1 MEGLLLVWIN
11 EKLMAGDS
19 VGEAIICE
27 KTKQLLEEVGAK
39 APSTST
45 GPVKEFFLA
54 PRGGLPDL
62 RKSTGLPSVVRH
74 GEAAGGDREA
84 AGQHREKF
92 KKVIEGRGFVLQQV
106 FNCDEAAQF

>member
-1 MEGLLLVWIN
+1 M
-11 EKLMAGDS
+11 
-19 VGEAIICE
+19 
-27 KTKQLLEEVGAK
+27 
-39 APSTST
+39 
-45 GPVKEFFLA
+45 
-54 PRGGLPDL
+54 
-62 RKSTGLPSVVRH
+62 RH